1 MRPLANLFNF
11 KKSIFT
17 ESYKY
22 FITTNITKGAELR
35 KIDKKYEKWPT
46 VFILIKKLY
55 ACQLFPF
62 LVYLINKNY
71 YCEIMRLPSS
81 EALAQ
86 VHHWHYD

>member
-46 VFILIKKLY
+46 VFILIKKTL
-55 ACQLFPF
+55 CLST
-62 LVYLINKNY
+62 VSISGISHK
-71 YCEIMRLPSS
+71 
-81 EALAQ
+81 
-86 VHHWHYD
+86 